1 MFLRAL
7 LVVMLLVLAGCAV
20 PQRVREAVA
29 PVVVPA
35 ATWRQVDQDIAQ
47 ASRQAVLQVKVFAR
61 GSMEHW
67 RVRVYAVTEETF
79 IPWFSS
85 YWTQEWMAM
94 KVSWY
99 SLSAGDE
106 KDAPATHLAAYLQE
120 QYQEQ
125 VLAPVATEID
135 PDAIL
140 GQATQFYVDLLE
152 QQVQQIAQRYRL
164 PAAQLN
170 QRLNGIKAI
179 RLGPPPARDASLY
192 QVLHTRPLTTLP
204 AYSALYQQIHSAP
217 AGTGEV
223 SSQAGIVSVARQASE
238 KLEAQMA
245 GRGIA
250 GAASAVAGKIAG
262 AVISLGAAGFR
273 AIAHE
278 SDRAETEAQ
287 MRQSLGKAFDLA
299 WLKLLNNTGNG
310 VMAGTYYLAG
320 QIEGELDK
328 RIAQEAP
335 ADIGPQ
341 TLPEAASPSIGVPQ
355 PAPGQYW
362 TPP

>member
-1 MFLRAL
+1 MYLRG
-7 LVVMLLVLAGCAV
+7 LVVTMLVLLAGCAAS
-20 PQRVREAVA
+20 QRAREAVA
-29 PVVVPA
+29 PAPVSA
-35 ATWRQVDQDIAQ
+35 STWRQVDRDIVQ
-47 ASRQAVLQVKVFAR
+47 ASQQAVLQVKVFAR

-67 RVRVYAVTEETF
+67 RLRVYAVTDETF

-99 SLSAGDE
+99 SLSAHDE
-106 KDAPATHLAAYLQE
+106 QDAPAARLSAYLQQE
-120 QYQEQ
+120 YQEQ
-125 VLAPVATEID
+125 VLAPVAVEID

-140 GQATQFYVDLLE
+140 GQATEFYLELLDKSL
-152 QQVQQIAQRYRL
+152 QAIAQRYRL
-164 PAAQLN
+164 PAAQLD
-170 QRLNGIKAI
+170 QRLNTIPAI

-192 QVLHTRPLTTLP
+192 QVLHAKPLITLP

-217 AGTGEV
+217 AGTGEM
-223 SSQAGIVSVARQASE
+223 SSQAGIVSVARQTSE

-262 AVISLGAAGFR
+262 AVISLGTAGFR

-278 SDRAETEAQ
+278 SDRAGIEAQ
-287 MRQSLGKAFDLA
+287 MRQSLGQAFDQA
-299 WLKLLNNTGNG
+299 WLKLMNNTGNG

-320 QIEGELDK
+320 QIEGELGK
-328 RIAQEAP
+328 RAAQEFPAAP
-335 ADIGPQ
+335 GPG
-341 TLPEAASPSIGVPQ
+341 SP

-362 TPP
+362 TPPR

>member
-1 MFLRAL
+1 MGLRVL
-7 LVVMLLVLAGCAV
+7 IVVMLLVLSGCST

-29 PVVVPA
+29 PVVISPS
-35 ATWRQVDQDIAQ
+35 TWRQVDREIAQ
-47 ASRQAVLQVKVFAR
+47 ASQQAVLQVKVFAR

-67 RVRVYAVTEETF
+67 RIRVYAVTEETF

-106 KDAPATHLAAYLQE
+106 EDMAAKRLAAYLQK

-125 VLAPVATEID
+125 VLAPVAVEID

-140 GQATQFYVDLLE
+140 GQATEFYIELLDK
-152 QQVQQIAQRYRL
+152 QIQLIAQRYRV

-192 QVLHTRPLTTLP
+192 QVLRSKPLNSLP
-204 AYSALYQQIHSAP
+204 AYSALYQQIHNAP

-223 SSQAGIVSVARQASE
+223 SSEAGIVSVARQASE
-238 KLEAQMA
+238 KFEAQMA
-245 GRGIA
+245 GRGITS
-250 GAASAVAGKIAG
+250 AAAAVAGKVAG

-287 MRQSLGKAFDLA
+287 IRQSLGKEFDQA
-299 WLKLLNNTGNG
+299 WLKLMNNTGNG
-310 VMAGTYYLAG
+310 VMAGVYYLAG
-320 QIEGELDK
+320 QVEGELGK
-328 RIAQEAP
+328 RATQELPTEVAAPQAQ
-335 ADIGPQ
+335 G
-341 TLPEAASPSIGVPQ
+341 SSVSVPQ
-355 PAPGQYW
+355 PGPDSQW
-362 TPP
+362 VPQP

>member
-1 MFLRAL
+1 MYLRAL
-7 LVVMLLVLAGCAV
+7 IVVMLLVLAGCAAT
-20 PQRVREAVA
+20 QRVREAVA

-35 ATWRQVDQDIAQ
+35 STWRQVDREIAE
-47 ASRQAVLQVKVFAR
+47 ASQQAVIQVKVFAR

-99 SLSAGDE
+99 SLTAGDE
-106 KDAPATHLAAYLQE
+106 QDAAATRLAEYLKE

-125 VLAPVATEID
+125 VLAPVAVEID

-140 GQATQFYVDLLE
+140 NQATEFYIELLDK
-152 QQVQQIAQRYRL
+152 QVQVIAQRYRL
-164 PAAQLN
+164 PAKQLD
-170 QRLNGIKAI
+170 QRLNGIQAI

-192 QVLHTRPLTTLP
+192 QVLHAKPLTTLP

-223 SSQAGIVSVARQASE
+223 SSEAGIVSVARQASE
-238 KLEAQMA
+238 KFEAQMA

-250 GAASAVAGKIAG
+250 GAASAVAGKVAG

-287 MRQSLGKAFDLA
+287 IRQSLGKAFDQA
-299 WLKLLNNTGNG
+299 WFKLLNNTGNG
-310 VMAGTYYLAG
+310 VMAGVYYLAG
-320 QIEGELDK
+320 HIEGELGQS
-328 RIAQEAP
+328 AVPEPPLETVPGTVHPP
-335 ADIGPQ
+335 ATPGLSAPQ
-341 TLPEAASPSIGVPQ
+341 TGWQPEP
-355 PAPGQYW
+355 
-362 TPP
+362 

>member
-1 MFLRAL
+1 MYLRAL
-7 LVVMLLVLAGCAV
+7 LVVMLLVLAGCAAS
-20 PQRVREAVA
+20 QRVREAVA
-29 PVVVPA
+29 PVVVSPS
-35 ATWRQVDQDIAQ
+35 TWRQVDRDLVQ
-47 ASRQAVLQVKVFAR
+47 ASQQAVLQVKVFAR

-67 RVRVYAVTEETF
+67 RVRVYGVTEETF

-106 KDAPATHLAAYLQE
+106 KDEAATRLAAYLQE
-120 QYQEQ
+120 EYRQQ
-125 VLAPVATEID
+125 VLAPVAVEID

-140 GQATQFYVDLLE
+140 AQATEFYVDLLDK
-152 QQVQQIAQRYRL
+152 QTQAIAQRYRV
-164 PAAQLN
+164 PTEQLN
-170 QRLNGIKAI
+170 QHLNGIRAI

-192 QVLHTRPLTTLP
+192 QVLRTRPLNSLP

-250 GAASAVAGKIAG
+250 GAAAAVAGKVAG
-262 AVISLGAAGFR
+262 ALISLGAAGFR

-287 MRQSLGKAFDLA
+287 MRQSLGKAFDQA
-299 WLKLLNNTGNG
+299 WLTLLNNTGNG

-320 QIEGELDK
+320 QIEGELGK
-328 RIAQEAP
+328 RAAP
-335 ADIGPQ
+335 QAPSEVAPPNVAPPEGPYRV
-341 TLPEAASPSIGVPQ
+341 PEP
-355 PAPGQYW
+355 
-362 TPP
+362 